1 MWSPS
6 RGLCALIRRDLREL
20 PRHSHQVRAQQ
31 DGAVTQEE
39 GPLRAPVCRA
49 WVPAVGCR
57 TGRHPCVLLKPPGYG
72 TGPRCRDAVRPHP
85 RHSHLRPCP
94 HSPVLAAGD
103 LGDHRE
109 RHGHPQCLSFSQPTP
124 SHPAKPQVL
133 WSQPRPQF
141 SRLSAPPHSQLC
153 GQSPLA
159 SAFAVPAGVF
169 RGPSLTTPTGP
180 VKPEPASAR
189 RPPRSSLQHTSCPVT
204 PLHGNPVPRRL
215 PVRDALS

>member
-1 MWSPS
+1 MEPKSWAVCPYKKRPQRAPTPLAPGEGPARWCRDPGGGPSPGS
-6 RGLCALIRRDLREL
+6 SVPGLGPGRGLQNWE
-20 PRHSHQVRAQQ
+20 
-31 DGAVTQEE
+31 T
-39 GPLRAPVCRA
+39 PVCAAEAPRLRDRSQ
-49 WVPAVGCR
+49 VQGRSETPPAPLPSETLSTLSCP
-57 TGRHPCVLLKPPGYG
+57 GR
-72 TGPRCRDAVRPHP
+72 
-85 RHSHLRPCP
+85 
-94 HSPVLAAGD
+94 GD